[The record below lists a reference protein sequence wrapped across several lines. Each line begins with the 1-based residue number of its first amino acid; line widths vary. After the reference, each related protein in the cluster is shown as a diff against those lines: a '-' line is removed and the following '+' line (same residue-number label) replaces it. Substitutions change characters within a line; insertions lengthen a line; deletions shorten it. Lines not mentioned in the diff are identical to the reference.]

1 MLCIQMSNLSFIL
14 FSVNRKSD
22 RCIVVSTE
30 IKLLCFIVH
39 MVLRIDSTN
48 HSKLPAVNMHAP
60 QLQ

>member
-1 MLCIQMSNLSFIL
+1 MLCIQMSDLSFIL

-39 MVLRIDSTN
+39 MVLSIDSTN
-48 HSKLPAVNMHAP
+48 HSKLPAVNLQAP
-60 QLQ
+60 R

>member
-1 MLCIQMSNLSFIL
+1 MLCIQMSDLSFIL

-39 MVLRIDSTN
+39 MVLCIDSTN
-48 HSKLPAVNMHAP
+48 HSKLPAVNSHAP
-60 QLQ
+60 HH